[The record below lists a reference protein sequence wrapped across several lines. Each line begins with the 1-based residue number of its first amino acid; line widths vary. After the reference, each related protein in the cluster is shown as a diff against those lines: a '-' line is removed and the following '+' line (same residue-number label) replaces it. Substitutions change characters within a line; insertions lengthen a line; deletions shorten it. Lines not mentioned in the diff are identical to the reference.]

1 MPTRDWMTFATQA
14 SAVDCHRRRGYARAC
29 CRRSVLLAAFFAVVL
44 GQQCMMPANAQSNW
58 HSTETKTHP
67 TQSAVFSR
75 YMADADPVPIVVA
88 LKLRNPAE
96 LSRRIVD
103 ISTPGHPEYRH
114 WLGSTEILNSYAPT
128 QDQVTAVV
136 RYLQSMGFTDIKVEP
151 NRLLVSA
158 NGTAMT
164 ARRAFNTELAYFT
177 RNGETA
183 FANISDVLVPPE
195 LNGIVLAV
203 LGLQT
208 LDNPKPFTVQTH
220 NPLDLAGIYDASP
233 MPAATNTVVGIITE
247 GNMAP
252 VIADL
257 HTFETNNNLP
267 TINPTVVT
275 INGGSNDTS
284 GTTEWDLDS
293 QVLQAMAGGNVKQM
307 ILYAAAIGTDAGFT
321 LAYNRAVT
329 DNLAKVINV
338 SLGNCEGAAKAD
350 GSMSMDDQI
359 FSLGAAQGQ
368 TFAVASGDSGAY
380 QCVANNGRAFNG
392 TYGTVLSDAYP
403 ASSPYVVSVGGTT
416 LSTNGNTTYSGETV
430 WAFGGGGPSLYESQP
445 VWQGGV
451 VSGSARGVPDISFDA
466 DPNSSAL
473 IVVNGTIQS
482 SGGTSQAAPTFAG
495 AWARI
500 ESLENNSI
508 GFAAPWLYSMAHSTP
523 TAFHDVTSGNNG
535 HYSAATGWDFAS
547 GFGSLDVRVVNS
559 QIVGRKAAIQAVT
572 ELLLMQ

>member
-1 MPTRDWMTFATQA
+1 
-14 SAVDCHRRRGYARAC
+14 
-29 CRRSVLLAAFFAVVL
+29 VVL
-44 GQQCMMPANAQSNW
+44 GQQCVIPANAQSRW
-58 HSTETKTHP
+58 HATQTKAHP

-88 LKLRNPAE
+88 LKLRNSAE

-103 ISTPGHPEYRH
+103 ISTPGRPEYRH
-114 WLGSTEILNSYAPT
+114 WLASTEILNSYAPT
-128 QDQVTAVV
+128 QDQVTVVV
-136 RYLQSMGFTDIKVEP
+136 RYLQSKGFTDTKVEP

-164 ARRAFNTELAYFT
+164 ARRAFNTELAYFA
-177 RNGETA
+177 RNGETG
-183 FANISDVLVPPE
+183 FANTKDVLVPPE
-195 LNGIVLAV
+195 LNGIVLAI

-208 LDNPKPFTVQTH
+208 LDNPRHFTVQTH
-220 NPLDLAGIYDASP
+220 NPLDLANIYDASS

-247 GNMAP
+247 GDMTP

-257 HTFETNNNLP
+257 HAFESSNQLP

-284 GTTEWDLDS
+284 GTIEWDLDS

-307 ILYAAAIGTDAGFT
+307 ILYAAASGTDGGFT

-338 SLGNCEGAAKAD
+338 SLGNCEGAANAD
-350 GSMSMDDQI
+350 GSMAADDQI

-392 TYGTVLSDAYP
+392 AYGTVLSDAYP

-430 WAFGGGGPSLYESQP
+430 WAYGGGGPSLYESKP
-445 VWQGGV
+445 VWQSGV

-466 DPNSSAL
+466 DPSSSAL
-473 IVVNGTIQS
+473 ILVNGTIQS
-482 SGGTSQAAPTFAG
+482 SGGTSQSAPTFAG

-508 GFAAPWLYSMAHSTP
+508 GFAAPWIYSMANSTP
-523 TAFHDVTSGNNG
+523 AVFRDVTSGNNG
-535 HYSAATGWDFAS
+535 FYNAATGWDFAS
-547 GFGSLDVRVVNS
+547 GFGSLDVRVLNS
-559 QIVGRKAAIQAVT
+559 AIVGREAAIQAVT
-572 ELLLMQ
+572 DLLLLQ